1 MSELAK
7 KSRKD
12 MHAKIKRLVGSDPRA
27 KVDASD
33 YSPPDPLDA
42 DIKTGLRPVSRR
54 QFKKG
59 GKVVAMHGALAK
71 HHAGKKPRRKHRE
84 DGGDVSSMN
93 PMSAAKPVRSEQ
105 ELPQNIRYNAVAVNK
120 AIDSS
125 NRSGRKISKN
135 EASKIHRL
143 LRGGYKS
150 GGSALATP
158 DNIINRSVK
167 EANEKREGK
176 KHIGGM
182 KKGGRAHK
190 MDGGPSDKS
199 YVPRS
204 TMNFAPAG
212 RARPFGLKKGGKVP
226 MEKWEHS
233 KEDLAQDKKL
243 AKKHHM
249 SLADWEKS
257 GLDKKHDKQ
266 QSMKGLKHGGSCG
279 CKMCMGGRTAK
290 AGGGGIDMG
299 QADRSLY
306 QKEKQPEKKY
316 NILDSKGNVVST
328 HDNYSD
334 AARVLSRMKDAD
346 FDDHKLRPVKKY
358 GGRMGKA
365 AGGYAYG
372 GKSKDRK
379 HKFDGGMTMA
389 NPPPPPPPPP
399 RMPEDIINDRR
410 AYEIT
415 QEEKRRAAKST
426 PVPAPKA
433 RGGSLDG
440 ELQGTRP
447 TGGRLARKNGGRA
460 KGKTNINI
468 LIGTGKGDRM
478 GVDAMAGMPPRP
490 PGIPVPVPAP
500 GAGGPP
506 GMPPGAAP
514 MPPMPPP
521 GMGAMPPPGMPP
533 MGRKAG
539 GRVGHRKYRSAA
551 DMDAGAGSG
560 LGRLEKTEIQKHRG

>member
-42 DIKTGLRPVSRR
+42 GIKTGLRPVSRR

-59 GKVVAMHGALAK
+59 GKVVAMHGEHAK
-71 HHAGKKPRRKHRE
+71 HHAGKKPR
-84 DGGDVSSMN
+84 
-93 PMSAAKPVRSEQ
+93 
-105 ELPQNIRYNAVAVNK
+105 
-120 AIDSS
+120 
-125 NRSGRKISKN
+125 
-135 EASKIHRL
+135 
-143 LRGGYKS
+143 KS
-150 GGSALATP
+150 GGAALATP

-190 MDGGPSDKS
+190 MSGGDIAQVLSPAYAMIKNRDSKLVKGLSPLANLKRGGRAHKMDGGPSDKS

-204 TMNFAPAG
+204 TMEFAPAG
-212 RARPFGLKKGGKVP
+212 RGRPFGLKKGGKVP

-266 QSMKGLKHGGSCG
+266 QSMKGLKHGGSCR
-279 CKMCMGGRTAK
+279 C
-290 AGGGGIDMG
+290 
-299 QADRSLY
+299 
-306 QKEKQPEKKY
+306 EKC
-316 NILDSKGNVVST
+316 
-328 HDNYSD
+328 
-334 AARVLSRMKDAD
+334 A
-346 FDDHKLRPVKKY
+346 

-365 AGGYAYG
+365 AGGYASG
-372 GKSKDRK
+372 GKSKKRM

-389 NPPPPPPPPP
+389 AQPSPPPK
-399 RMPEDIINDRR
+399 MPEDIANDRI
-410 AYEIT
+410 AWEAT
-415 QEEKRRAAKST
+415 QEAKRQSKKVSA
-426 PVPAPKA
+426 PAPKA

-447 TGGRLARKNGGRA
+447 TGGRLARKSGGRT

-468 LIGTGKGDRM
+468 LIGTGKGDKM

-490 PGIPVPVPAP
+490 PGIPIPVAPPP

-506 GMPPGAAP
+506 GMPPGAPP